1 MPTLVETLKQTGFTD
16 EQIAALDPRLVT
28 TFTTVLTT
36 AEQKEKDARAAQAA
50 AVAADAQAKANREAA
65 ELATRANTE
74 LYETKIVPAMT
85 DMETEKQRLENDRI
99 RLASENSYY
108 KTQFEEAKKTGFIG
122 TEVPGFDP
130 TKAGLPP
137 VPPAQQ
143 RDGGGRFVPGQ
154 TGSPVFTM
162 DQIDE
167 RLGNGVSN
175 IGWAMQEYQR
185 LSGGQFL
192 PDPFD
197 KLSAEATAN
206 KLPFRDY
213 VARKY
218 DFATKQREINERLQ
232 REHDDKIRTEVTTES
247 QKLIDAAKA
256 EAAATV
262 ATERKAMAEK
272 YGNNPDVRP
281 AVQAQF
287 AEVRRGVEDKTRPD
301 PLMLS
306 DRERHRVT
314 RTQISERVAAQQG
327 A

>member
-36 AEQKEKDARAAQAA
+36 AEQKETDARAAQAA

-74 LYETKIVPAMT
+74 LYETKIVPALT
-85 DMETEKQRLENDRI
+85 DMETEKAHLENERV
-99 RLASENSYY
+99 LARAETAYY
-108 KTQFEEAKKTGFIG
+108 KTQFEEAKKAQFIP
-122 TEVPGFDP
+122 TDVPGFDP
-130 TKAGLPP
+130 AKAGLPL

-232 REHDDKIRTEVTTES
+232 REHDDKIRAEVKSEAE
-247 QKLIDAAKA
+247 KEIERVKA
-256 EAAATV
+256 EGAATL
-262 ATERKAMAEK
+262 ATERKNFAERT
-272 YGNNPDVRP
+272 GNNPDVRP

-287 AEVRRGVEDKTRPD
+287 TEVKRAVDNKERPD